1 MINFPMHPYPWQLS
15 DWQQL
20 NQQIAASKLPH
31 ALLFAGA
38 KGIGK
43 RQLAEALAQL
53 LLCLAPVD
61 GVVCGKCRGCQLNKA
76 QNHPDLIRL
85 EPEEGSKGIKVDQ
98 VRALIEDLS
107 KTAQQGGY
115 KVVII
120 DPAEGMNANSANALL
135 KSLEEPAAKTLLVLI
150 SHSASSVL
158 PTIRSR
164 CQLRL
169 LTTPSREQVELWLTP
184 LMVGSNLGL
193 EKLLEAAS
201 GAPLIALAYLEGDAL
216 DQRDTWLLNL
226 VSLSSGQTSAIE
238 VAAQWHKQDVVAIVE
253 WLLVWLHSI
262 MRWQVGMPNVAINQ
276 LSQDMRD
283 RLARIPADI
292 LHRYVEKMM
301 VAKRQLLGSSNPNK
315 QLLLEEMLLDW
326 GAMLRAGKSHKG

>member
-1 MINFPMHPYPWQLS
+1 MTNFPMHPYPWQLPE
-15 DWQQL
+15 WQQL
-20 NQQIAASKLPH
+20 NQQITANKLPH
-31 ALLFAGA
+31 AMLFAGA

-53 LLCLAPVD
+53 LLCLTPVE

-76 QNHPDLIRL
+76 NNHPDLIRV

-98 VRALIEDLS
+98 VRTLIEELS
-107 KTAQQGGY
+107 KTSQQGGY

-135 KSLEEPAAKTLLVLI
+135 KSLEEPAARTLLILV

-169 LTTPSREQVELWLTP
+169 LPTPAKEQVALWLTP
-184 LMVGSNLGL
+184 LMAGSNVEL
-193 EKLLEAAS
+193 EKLLEAAG
-201 GAPLIALAYLEGDAL
+201 GAPLTALAYLEGDAME
-216 DQRDTWLLNL
+216 RRNTWLLNL
-226 VSLSSGQTSAIE
+226 VSLSSGQASAIE
-238 VAAQWHKQDVVAIVE
+238 IAGLWHKGDVTAIVE
-253 WLLVWLHSI
+253 WLLVMLHSI
-262 MRWQVGMPNVAINQ
+262 MRWQVGMPNVLIDQ

-292 LHRYVEKMM
+292 VHRYLEKVM

-326 GAMLRAGKSHKG
+326 GAMLRAGKPRKM